1 MSTGRGRGEAVEL
14 HVSLWAHVG
23 QERAL
28 TEYENRVLA
37 LLADHDATLVA
48 RVSPRPA
55 DAADLPTEIQIIRFA
70 TQAAL
75 DAYTVDPRR
84 AAMSSERDAAIARTH
99 IVPVTSAG

>member
-1 MSTGRGRGEAVEL
+1 MSTELERGKAVEL

-48 RVSPRPA
+48 RVSPLPA
-55 DAADLPTEIQIIRFA
+55 DAEDLPTEIHIIRFS
-70 TQAAL
+70 TQAAF
-75 DAYTVDPRR
+75 DAFMVDPRR
-84 AAMSSERDAAIARTH
+84 AAMSSERDAAVARTH
-99 IVPVTSAG
+99 IVPVVSVR